1 MKQDYIA
8 LMART
13 LTAYSDE
20 HIHEYVGRVKAE
32 GLTEHGFP
40 RLTANLGV
48 LITHGIR
55 EDLLPIFVEMMDLCC
70 AEMARGVMAA
80 NEFSVREIVCCLL
93 AVEEKG
99 IVEKEKT
106 DAWRALLATVT
117 PKKCYNQVI
126 DNAKARNR
134 NWILFGAVSEYARQ
148 MAGLADTQEYVDLC
162 VEQQMQFLDENGMY
176 CDRKGSEVHQ
186 PMVYDM
192 VSRGLFSLLFH
203 FGYRGPFYEEIDEKL
218 KRAALMMLEMQS
230 VTGEIPYG
238 GRSHQY
244 VHNEAWAAT
253 IFEYEACR
261 YAKEGNMALAGKFKA
276 AAGLAIGEMRLW
288 LDKDPI
294 YHIKN
299 RFPLDTNYGCDG
311 YGYFDKYM
319 ISAASFLYTAYL
331 ICDESIPA
339 DEAIGDTYVGRTSH
353 HFHKIYAKTKSF
365 AVEFDTNAD
374 PDFEVSGLGRV
385 HRLGAPSAICLSTPC
400 PDPSRAHFTV
410 DRKDA
415 VPAALCLCKRVDGEW
430 VIPSD
435 TSYELVSTRRENG
448 LVLIRMECRMCNDS
462 TTGILVTADYII
474 DDAGVDIVLQ
484 SKKEFG
490 FVLPAF
496 AFDGEKETETVAK
509 PHSVF
514 VDYQGYRSRYLTNG
528 MIEDTG
534 KIACNRNGHYRVFV
548 ASGEKSLRIHIDIEP
563 A

>member
-8 LMART
+8 LMARA
-13 LTAYSDE
+13 LTAYSDA
-20 HIHEYVGRVKAE
+20 HIHEYVERVKSE
-32 GLTEHGFP
+32 GLQEHGFP

-55 EDLLPIFVEMMDLCC
+55 EDLLPLFVEMMDLCC
-70 AEMARGVMAA
+70 DEMAKGVKAA

-106 DAWRALLATVT
+106 DAWRASLAKIT
-117 PKKCYNQVI
+117 PADCYNQVI
-126 DNAKARNR
+126 DDPKARNR

-148 MAGLADTQEYVDLC
+148 MAGLADVQAYVDLC

-176 CDRKGSEVHQ
+176 CDRKGSEMHQ
-186 PMVYDM
+186 PVVYDM
-192 VSRGLFSLLFH
+192 VSRGLFSVLFH
-203 FGYRGPFYEEIDEKL
+203 FGYRGPHYEEIDQKL
-218 KRAALMMLEMQS
+218 KKAALMMLEMQS

-238 GRSHQY
+238 GRSHQF
-244 VHNEAWAAT
+244 VNNEAWVAT

-261 YAKEGNMALAGKFKA
+261 YVREGDLAMAKKFKA
-276 AAGLAIGEMRLW
+276 AAKQAVAVTRGW

-294 YHIKN
+294 RHIKN
-299 RFPLDTNYGCDG
+299 RFPTETNYGCEG

-319 ISAASFLYTAYL
+319 ITTASFLYTAYL
-331 ICDESIPA
+331 ICDDSIPVG
-339 DEAIGDTYVGRTSH
+339 DPITDTYVGRTSH
-353 HFHKIYAKTKSF
+353 HFHKIYAKTKGF

-374 PDFEVSGLGRV
+374 PDYEVSGLGRV

-400 PDPSRAHFTV
+400 PSPTRAHFTV
-410 DRKDA
+410 DRMDA
-415 VPAALCLCKRVDGEW
+415 VPAALCLCKKVDGEW
-430 VIPSD
+430 VVPED
-435 TSYELVSTRRENG
+435 TEYELVSTRKENG
-448 LVLIRMECRMCNDS
+448 LVLIRMDCRMPNET
-462 TTGILVTADYII
+462 TTGIFVTADYII

-496 AFDGEKETETVAK
+496 AFDGEKETALTVK

-514 VDYQGYRSRYLTNG
+514 VDYEGYRSRYLTNG
-528 MIEDTG
+528 TVEDTG

-563 A
+563 V

>member
-1 MKQDYIA
+1 MKRDYIA
-8 LMART
+8 LMSRT
-13 LTAYSDE
+13 LAAYSDE
-20 HIHEYVGRVKAE
+20 HIHEYVNRVRAE
-32 GLTEHGFP
+32 GLSEHGFP

-55 EDLLPIFVEMMDLCC
+55 EDLLPLFLEMMDLCC
-70 AEMARGVMAA
+70 AEMAKGVMAA

-99 IVEKEKT
+99 IVSKEKT
-106 DAWRALLATVT
+106 DAWRADLAKIT
-117 PKKCYNQVI
+117 PQTCYNQVI
-126 DNAKARNR
+126 DTPTARNR
-134 NWILFGAVSEYARQ
+134 NWVLFGAVSEYARK
-148 MAGLADTQEYVDLC
+148 MAGLADTQDYVDLC

-186 PMVYDM
+186 PMAYDM
-192 VSRGLFSLLFH
+192 VSRGLFSVLFH
-203 FGYRGPFYEEIDEKL
+203 FGYRGPHYEAVDAKL
-218 KRAALMMLEMQS
+218 KKAALMMLEMQS

-238 GRSHQY
+238 GRSNQF

-261 YAKEGNMALAGKFKA
+261 YAKEGNDEMAKKFKA
-276 AAGLAIGEMRLW
+276 AAKLAMGVMRQW
-288 LDKDPI
+288 LDKEPI

-299 RFPLDTNYGCDG
+299 RFPLASNYGCEG

-319 ISAASFLYTAYL
+319 ISTASFLYTAFL
-331 ICDESIPA
+331 VCDDTIPVG
-339 DEAIGDTYVGRTSH
+339 DAITDTYVGRTSH
-353 HFHKIYAKTKSF
+353 HFHKIYAKTKNY

-374 PDFEVSGLGRV
+374 PDYEAGGLGRV

-415 VPAALCLCKRVDGEW
+415 IPAALCLCKKVGDEW
-430 VIPSD
+430 IVPND

-448 LVLIRMECRMCNDS
+448 LVLIRMECRMCTET

-474 DDAGVDIVLQ
+474 DNAGVDIVLQ

-490 FVLPAF
+490 FVLPAY
-496 AFDGEKETETVAK
+496 AFDGEKETELTVNS
-509 PHSVF
+509 HSVF
-514 VDYQGYRSRYLTNG
+514 VDYEGYRSRYLING
-528 MIEDTG
+528 TVVDTG

-548 ASGEKSLRIHIDIEP
+548 ATGEKSLRIHMDIEP
-563 A
+563 N